1 METNELNFVLKESHN
16 NKREEIEKEGKRS
29 EG

>member
-1 METNELNFVLKESHN
+1 METNELNFVLKEIH